1 MVAALIGSI
10 GAFCGAITNVLADDL
25 HPSMVYDVVYEADQY
40 LPR

>member
-25 HPSMVYDVVYEADQY
+25 RPISGV
-40 LPR
+40 